1 MVNVCFWLYI
11 VTTIIIRHYRSF
23 ATNNN
28 IYSII
33 TCDGSNI
40 ETWKSYLKLVFDF
53 QSFSSAHLNMKE
65 IRICTVVYGWQ
76 ISTLKYCIVY
86 SNIKMCTKMIL
97 EKCGENKK
105 KLNEVTNGIEYS
117 LKKQFAT
124 VLWSMCYC
132 FLHFFCVWQKIWRM
146 LKYKFSNSL

>member
-53 QSFSSAHLNMKE
+53 QSFSSISSAHLNMKE

-86 SNIKMCTKMIL
+86 SNISYHWFWKNVERIQ
-97 EKCGENKK
+97 KK
-105 KLNEVTNGIEYS
+105 KIEWGDKWYKILFKKAVCHSIMIDVSLFPSFFVCLTKNMTNAQI
-117 LKKQFAT
+117 
-124 VLWSMCYC
+124 
-132 FLHFFCVWQKIWRM
+132 
-146 LKYKFSNSL
+146 